1 MSAKAW
7 LRIAAVAIVVAL
19 GVSIYE
25 AWRGA
30 RQEKAQLQEKL
41 KSAQQTLSEATSRQQ
56 SRQAGLEQQ
65 LAQLQQEKAT
75 VQKPDQV
82 VKALPD
88 VLPLPKPL
96 VIEETPQSP
105 PTGKTSGKDKP
116 DAANPKVQLPAEDLK
131 PLYDYALGCKA
142 CQEQLATSQANLA
155 DEKVKAQA
163 LGKERD
169 DALQA
174 AKGGSLLQRVA
185 RAAKWFAFGA
195 AAGAVAAKMTR

>member
-1 MSAKAW
+1 MSARTW
-7 LRIAAVAIVVAL
+7 LRIAALAIVVAL
-19 GVSIYE
+19 GVSIYQ

-30 RQEKAQLQEKL
+30 QREQAQLQEKV
-41 KSAQQTLSEATSRQQ
+41 KSAQQVLSEATARQQ
-56 SRQAGLEQQ
+56 SRQADLEQQ

-75 VQKPDQV
+75 VQNPAQV

-96 VIEETPQSP
+96 VLPAPHSP
-105 PTGKTSGKDKP
+105 TTGQASGKDKP
-116 DAANPKVQLPAEDLK
+116 DAPSPAVQLPAEDLK
-131 PLYDYALGCKA
+131 PLYDYAVGCKA
-142 CQEQLATSQANLA
+142 CQEQLATAQANLA
-155 DEKVKAQA
+155 DEKVKTQA

-185 RAAKWFAFGA
+185 RAAKWFALGA
-195 AAGAVAAKMTR
+195 AAGVVAAKMAH